1 MSIFN
6 SNSKD
11 PNSSDEAPGDKAKGT
26 ISGLFNSIKGINRTD
41 GITPIG
47 IIGRDLKR
55 QKPGFTPNSSY
66 VTGTTNDNDSWYGAL
81 LEAHPDYTGN
91 SGYYLYG
98 STKNTKNK
106 TILST
111 SDRFNSSTSYPN
123 FAKDLPDP
131 DGVYSTRDYYLLF
144 NDTGTDYFKHGL
156 HVIDNKTP
164 IRSEKNDR
172 ESWDGYEES
181 TPQRLYNV
189 LSGMGGTPYE
199 NNDPVLFG
207 FEIII
212 DAVSSPLL
220 NGSVEDFITQ
230 FSSISEVGARKYVLA
245 DFKQQFMKLFKTKGK
260 VFIDTESNG
269 QIKTSII
276 NNGYPNLGEESQS
289 NIFQSGRKAYMS
301 YYLKKIAGLEMLIE
315 SNQPAKKK
323 YLTDYR
329 NDVLK
334 LTFNEDVSL
343 TLGTLAHLYKLL
355 YWSKPNGK
363 NIVPENLLRFNCDI
377 IVSEIRNLNRV
388 RRAIDTKNLEVVKE
402 NVSRHIYSLKECQFW
417 FDQPPHDIEIDM
429 SQAPKEFDSFTV
441 TMDYKYVTNKF
452 ERWVPDE
459 QGFGRYVGY
468 NNGAIWKIGNP
479 GSRGTQSTVG
489 AGTIDDNSIPKFFT
503 ANTNTFKQNGIK
515 SPIVLENY
523 SYTGDAGEVVND
535 KNNANKDSASADSV
549 NSSATG
555 SPNTGDE
562 SEDDKETRKEARKQ
576 KAKDSFEQFKQNS
589 KKASIK
595 LSQNLERAV
604 KNEIKGQINT
614 RLRLL
619 NNTLDKI
626 RNASGVG
633 RMTEPTNIYEVPYFY
648 QGISNGLGGQ
658 VSSNFFYDVH
668 NSLRDFAGD
677 AAGNALGGKLGGIFK
692 GGNGTTLF

>member
-11 PNSSDEAPGDKAKGT
+11 SKTSDAAPGDKAKGT
-26 ISGLFNSIKGINRTD
+26 VAGLFNSIDGVNRTN

-47 IIGRDLKR
+47 LIGRNKKR
-55 QKPGFTPNSSY
+55 EKPGFTPNSSY
-66 VTGTTNDNDSWYGAL
+66 VSGTNTNDSWYGAL
-81 LEAHPDYTGN
+81 LEAHPDYDGK
-91 SGYYLYG
+91 SAYYLYRTTTSKNKDLSTAEKFNA
-98 STKNTKNK
+98 STK
-106 TILST
+106 
-111 SDRFNSSTSYPN
+111 YPN

-144 NDTGTDYFKHGL
+144 NDTSTDYFKHGL

-164 IRSEKNDR
+164 IRSEKNTR
-172 ESWDGYEES
+172 EAWDGAEES

-207 FEIII
+207 FELII

-220 NGSVEDFITQ
+220 NGSVEDFINQ
-230 FSSISEVGARKYVLA
+230 FSSISEVAARKYVLS
-245 DFKQQFMKLFKTKGK
+245 DFKEQFMKLFKTKGK
-260 VFIDTESNG
+260 VFIDPESNG
-269 QIKTSII
+269 QIKTAII

-289 NIFQSGRKAYMS
+289 NIFQAGRKAYMS

-315 SNQPAKKK
+315 SNLPAKKK

-329 NDVLK
+329 NDVIK

-343 TLGTLAHLYKLL
+343 TMGTLAHLYKLL
-355 YWSKPNGK
+355 YWSKANGK
-363 NIVPENLLRFNCDI
+363 NIIPENVLRFNCDI
-377 IVSEIRNLNRV
+377 VVSEIRNLNRV
-388 RRAIDTKNLEVVKE
+388 RKAIDTNNLEVVKE

-417 FDQPPHDIEIDM
+417 FDQPAHDIEIDM
-429 SQAPKEFDSFTV
+429 GQAPKEFDNFIV
-441 TMDYKYVTNKF
+441 TMDYKYVTSKF
-452 ERWVPDE
+452 ERWVPDQ
-459 QGFGRYVGY
+459 QGFGKYVGY
-468 NNGAIWKIGNP
+468 NNGAMWKIGNP

-489 AGTIDDNSIPKFFT
+489 AGTINDNSVPKFFT
-503 ANTNTFKQNGIK
+503 ADSNTFKQNGVK
-515 SPIVLENY
+515 APIVFETY
-523 SYTGDAGEVVND
+523 SYTNDGGEIIND
-535 KNNANKDSASADSV
+535 KNNANKDAAASDAAKTD
-549 NSSATG
+549 ATG

-562 SEDDKETRKEARKQ
+562 DDDGKAKAKEARK
-576 KAKDSFEQFKQNS
+576 KARKDNFDQFKENS
-589 KKASIK
+589 KKASRK
-595 LSQNLERAV
+595 LAQNLEKATV
-604 KNEIKGQINT
+604 NELKGQVNV

-626 RNASGVG
+626 RNANNLG

-658 VSSNFFYDVH
+658 VSSNFFFDVH
-668 NSLRDFAGD
+668 NSLRNFAGD
-677 AAGNALGGKLGGIFK
+677 AAGDALGGKLGGLLK